1 MSNKVLLACQVLQT
15 LCFLFN
21 FSKQRLMLGLVD
33 RSDKVLNGVQALL
46 DLVEVMLV
54 VVLDA
59 RVGDVL
65 DGLHPL
71 CDLVELMFD
80 GIRVVNRAFQLLQ
93 LLHLVNRDHDFQ
105 KLLDTIVNTHFMNDN
120 EHFLCLCKCLATNKN
135 DPGKLPSQITNQS
148 SMGMILI
155 KMCQI
160 A

>member
-21 FSKQRLMLGLVD
+21 FSKQRLMLGLVH

-93 LLHLVNRDHDFQ
+93 LLHLVNRDHDLQ
-105 KLLDTIVNTHFMNDN
+105 KLLDRIVNTHFVNDN
-120 EHFLCLCKCLATNKN
+120 EHFL
-135 DPGKLPSQITNQS
+135 
-148 SMGMILI
+148 
-155 KMCQI
+155 
-160 A
+160 

>member
-33 RSDKVLNGVQALL
+33 RSHKVLDGVQALL

-54 VVLDA
+54 IVLDA

-71 CDLVELMFD
+71 RDLVELMFD
-80 GIRVVNRAFQLLQ
+80 GIRVVNWTFQLLQ
-93 LLHLVNRDHDFQ
+93 LLHLV
-105 KLLDTIVNTHFMNDN
+105 I
-120 EHFLCLCKCLATNKN
+120 
-135 DPGKLPSQITNQS
+135 
-148 SMGMILI
+148 
-155 KMCQI
+155 
-160 A
+160 

>member
-1 MSNKVLLACQVLQT
+1 MLNKVLLACQVLQT

-33 RSDKVLNGVQALL
+33 RSHKGLNGVQALL

-54 VVLDA
+54 ILLDA

-65 DGLHPL
+65 DGLHPM

-93 LLHLVNRDHDFQ
+93 LLHLVNRDHDLR
-105 KLLDTIVNTHFMNDN
+105 KLLERTVETHFIND
-120 EHFLCLCKCLATNKN
+120 HKHYLCLCGKTFTNKN
-135 DPGKLPSQITNQS
+135 DSGKLPFQIKINH
-148 SMGMILI
+148 LLR
-155 KMCQI
+155 
-160 A
+160 

>member
-1 MSNKVLLACQVLQT
+1 
-15 LCFLFN
+15 
-21 FSKQRLMLGLVD
+21 MLGLVD
-33 RSDKVLNGVQALL
+33 RSDKVLDGVQALL

-93 LLHLVNRDHDFQ
+93 LLHLV
-105 KLLDTIVNTHFMNDN
+105 I
-120 EHFLCLCKCLATNKN
+120 
-135 DPGKLPSQITNQS
+135 
-148 SMGMILI
+148 
-155 KMCQI
+155 
-160 A
+160 